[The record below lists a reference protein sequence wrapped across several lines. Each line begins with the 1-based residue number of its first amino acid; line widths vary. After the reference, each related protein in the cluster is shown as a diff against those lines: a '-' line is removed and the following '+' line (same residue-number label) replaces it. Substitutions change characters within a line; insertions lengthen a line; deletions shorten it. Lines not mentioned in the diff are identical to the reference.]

1 MEEGC
6 RFLCIGLLS
15 SNESKGLF
23 SVLRRGGKRWSLSTL
38 NPSTHMIKDLKKWV
52 LPKLTMIAAQLSYK
66 SEKHVWDAFHK
77 LEFKAHPKRRYKNEW
92 VCSLLCKNEKDEVQT
107 FSSAQN
113 TEKHVMRKHP
123 DPGFNNFV
131 CLICEKKNVS
141 PQQILDHLA
150 QKKEKKGH
158 GIKDKV
164 TKDNNIRA
172 IDRDTGARYRF
183 FSQKNCTHF
192 NTAYISSFG

>member
-1 MEEGC
+1 MMAVARKTRTRSVSE
-6 RFLCIGLLS
+6 LS
-15 SNESKGLF
+15 N
-23 SVLRRGGKRWSLSTL
+23 
-38 NPSTHMIKDLKKWV
+38 
-52 LPKLTMIAAQLSYK
+52 K
-66 SEKHVWDAFHK
+66 SDEHVWKAFQK
-77 LEFKAHPKRRYKNEW
+77 LEFKASPKERKYEKEW
-92 VCSLLCKNEKDEVQT
+92 VCSLLCKNERNEVQT
-107 FSSAQN
+107 FASAQN
-113 TEKHVMRKHP
+113 AEKHIMRKHP
-123 DPGFNNFV
+123 DPEFNNFV

-164 TKDNNIRA
+164 TKDNNIRV

-192 NTAYISSFG
+192 NTA